1 MDVLIIEDEILAA
14 RRLQEMIK
22 KYDPLTRI
30 LVKLDSIKSSV
41 KWLNE
46 NAHPDLLFMDIQLG
60 DGLSF
65 EIFEHVSITSPVIF
79 TTAFDEYAIRAFK
92 VNSIDYLLKPIDS
105 EELANAIDKY
115 RNLTNDT
122 HSSHQ
127 NVSRDVSD
135 TVISMLKNEY
145 KKRFAVRIGE
155 HIKTFTTDEIT
166 CFHSF
171 DKSTYAMLSSGRS
184 YIVDYS
190 VEQLENIVDPELFFR
205 VNRKFIIKHNEIKE
219 IVSYSNS
226 RLKIIM
232 NFHPDEE
239 EIIVSREK
247 VPAFKAWI
255 GY

>member
-14 RRLQEMIK
+14 KRLQEMIK

-46 NAHPDLLFMDIQLG
+46 NAHPDLLFMDIQLA

-105 EELANAIDKY
+105 DELANAIDKY
-115 RNLTNDT
+115 RNLTNDLDFPYP
-122 HSSHQ
+122 

-155 HIKTFTTDEIT
+155 HIKTFTTDEVV
-166 CFHSF
+166 CFYSF
-171 DKSTYAMLSSGRS
+171 DKSTYALLPSGRS

-190 VEQLENIVDPELFFR
+190 VEQLENIIDPEMFFR

-219 IVSYSNS
+219 IVTYSNS

-232 NFHPDEE
+232 NVHPDEE